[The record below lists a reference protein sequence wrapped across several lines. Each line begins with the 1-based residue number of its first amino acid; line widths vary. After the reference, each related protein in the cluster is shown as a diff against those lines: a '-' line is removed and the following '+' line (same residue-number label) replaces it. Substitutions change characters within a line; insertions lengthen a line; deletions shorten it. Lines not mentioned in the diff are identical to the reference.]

1 MSPGPQKAQMAQ
13 TSAPELHSITPGTC
27 IVRNTDKRKG
37 RNTAIAPGTTTASRH
52 LHYGRIILDAGDSPL
67 TVNPGDRETGLI
79 CLRGSAKVL
88 AGGQSHA
95 LERYDALYVP
105 RDTSMSIAPGPGGC
119 DLAEI
124 AAPVAKQHPIQ
135 FVRFADVQAN
145 PGLHFNAG
153 GPASKRDLN
162 VLIGKN
168 VEAGRIMAGV
178 TFSDAGNWTSW
189 PPHEHAAMLEE
200 AYLYNDMPAPAFGIQ
215 LVYTNPREPEL
226 ATIVREGDVVMMPQG
241 YHPNVAAP
249 GGSINFLWMMAATRE
264 DVDRQFGVVNV
275 QPEFAQS
282 GSGLDPGRSD
292 KK

>member
-1 MSPGPQKAQMAQ
+1 MSS
-13 TSAPELHSITPGTC
+13 TAPVLESIANGTC
-27 IVRNTDKRKG
+27 IVRNTAAERG
-37 RNTAIAPGTTTASRH
+37 RSWSVTPGPTAARH
-52 LHYGRIILDAGDSPL
+52 LHYGRIRLSAGETPIEFNTGGL
-67 TVNPGDRETGLI
+67 ETGFVSLV
-79 CLRGSAKVL
+79 GNATVEV
-88 AGGQSHA
+88 GGASY
-95 LERYDALYVP
+95 LMTPYDALYVP
-105 RDTSMSIAPGPGGC
+105 RDSRVRVTPGAAGC
-119 DLAEI
+119 DLAEL
-124 AAPVAKQHPIQ
+124 AAPVERTHPVQ
-135 FVRFADVQAN
+135 FVKFTAVKADS
-145 PGLHFNAG
+145 GLHFAAG
-153 GPASKRDLN
+153 GPSAKRELN

-178 TFSDAGNWTSW
+178 TFSEHGNWTSW
-189 PPHEHAAMLEE
+189 PPHEHAVLAEE
-200 AYLYNDMPAPAFGIQ
+200 AYLYIDMPAPAFGVQ

-226 ATIVREGDVVMMPQG
+226 ATIVREGDVVLMPQG